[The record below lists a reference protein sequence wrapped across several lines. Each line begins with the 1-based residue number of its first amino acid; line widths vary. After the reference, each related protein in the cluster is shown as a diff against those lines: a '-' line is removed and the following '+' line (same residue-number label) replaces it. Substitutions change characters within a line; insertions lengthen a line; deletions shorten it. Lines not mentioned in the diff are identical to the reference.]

1 MTDLRHAATFLFV
14 PGDRPERF
22 AKAASSGAD
31 AIILDLEDAV
41 APDAKDRAR
50 AAVRSFLEGGGP
62 AVVRVN
68 AVDTP
73 WFADDTSALTGVAP
87 AGIVLP
93 KAEDAQALQEMAA
106 RFPGAMLLPLVETA
120 KGFAALSRLAA
131 TTASIGR
138 FVFGTIDFQVDLG
151 IEGEGEELL
160 AFRSELVLRSRL
172 AEIAPPVD
180 GVSLSIDDP
189 DGLSF
194 ESRRAR
200 RLGFG
205 GKLCIHPR
213 QVPVVAAVFR
223 PSDDEVQR
231 ALRIVEAADTSR
243 SGVVVVDGRMVDRP
257 VVALARNTL
266 LRASAAP
273 SSNRLTMD

>member
-1 MTDLRHAATFLFV
+1 LIDLGHATTFLFV

-31 AIILDLEDAV
+31 AVIIDLEDAV
-41 APDAKDRAR
+41 APEAKDRAR
-50 AAVRSFLEGGGP
+50 AAVTSFLAASRGSP

-68 AVDTP
+68 GADTP
-73 WFADDTSALTGVAP
+73 WFADDLLALADAGP

-93 KAEDAQALQEMAA
+93 KAEDIEVLQEIAA
-106 RFPGAMLLPLVETA
+106 RLPDTVLLPLIETA
-120 KGFAALSRLAA
+120 KGFANLAQL
-131 TTASIGR
+131 ASVTPCVCR
-138 FVFGTIDFQVDLG
+138 FIFGTIDFQLDLG

-160 AFRSELVLRSRL
+160 AFRSELVLRSRV
-172 AEIAPPVD
+172 AGTAPPVD

-189 DGLSF
+189 ETLLF

-213 QVPVVAAVFR
+213 QVSVVAAAFR
-223 PSDDEVQR
+223 PTDEEIAR
-231 ALRIVEAADTSR
+231 AERIVAAADSST

-257 VVALARNTL
+257 VVAVARKTL
-266 LRASAAP
+266 LRASLAP
-273 SSNRLTMD
+273 SSNRMD

>member
-1 MTDLRHAATFLFV
+1 
-14 PGDRPERF
+14 
-22 AKAASSGAD
+22 
-31 AIILDLEDAV
+31 
-41 APDAKDRAR
+41 
-50 AAVRSFLEGGGP
+50 
-62 AVVRVN
+62 
-68 AVDTP
+68 
-73 WFADDTSALTGVAP
+73 
-87 AGIVLP
+87 
-93 KAEDAQALQEMAA
+93 MAA

-189 DGLSF
+189 DALSF